1 MVEKKKKNMNIN
13 EDTLVEYINKNNQKA
28 QTIVNTDSLI
38 DAQRQVETRD
48 NVQKVI
54 HTRPATPMD

>member
-1 MVEKKKKNMNIN
+1 MNIN

-38 DAQRQVETRD
+38 DAQRQVETRSD
-48 NVQKVI
+48 VKKVI
-54 HTRPATPMD
+54 HTSPATPMNEF

>member
-1 MVEKKKKNMNIN
+1 MNLN
-13 EDTLVEYINKNNQKA
+13 EDTVVDYIDKNNQMS
-28 QTIVNTDSLI
+28 QTVVKTDSLI